1 MVIAAMKLEDTCSWE
16 ERLWPN
22 WQFIK
27 KQRHCFANKVP
38 SSRSYGFSSSHVWMW
53 ELDHREGSALKNW
66 CFELWC
72 WRRLLRA
79 PWTARRSN
87 QSILKEINPTYI
99 CKRHKELRS
108 HILTRGYSKKCVTA
122 RGPCLMLLW
131 KSISIVNKSV
141 IFYFSTPAGLR
152 QKSNDL

>member
-1 MVIAAMKLEDTCSWE
+1 MVTATMNLKTLAPWKKYYDQSRQYTI
-16 ERLWPN
+16 
-22 WQFIK
+22 
-27 KQRHCFANKVP
+27 KQRQYFVNKFP
-38 SSRSYGFSSSHVWMW
+38 SSQSYGFSSSHVWMW